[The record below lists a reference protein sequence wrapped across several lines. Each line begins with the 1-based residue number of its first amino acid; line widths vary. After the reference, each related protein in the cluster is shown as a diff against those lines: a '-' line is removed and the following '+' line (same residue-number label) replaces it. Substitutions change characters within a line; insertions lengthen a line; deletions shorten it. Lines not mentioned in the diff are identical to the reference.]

1 MCHLL
6 AADASRQGRR
16 WASARRVEYRLML
29 PPRAWPAGRGMSTTP
44 RNGKLFLRG
53 PLRQTQAP
61 VGEIAKHRSPV
72 ASTREVS
79 ADALEDRS
87 EQTSDIAPHPSERS
101 RLPAPLP
108 RRGRRCGSRASARD
122 RRDRASSTTC
132 GSNGSRC
139 RAWKRRLQQ
148 QLSERHGLS
157 VTVAHYP
164 PGASKWNPIDHRLFS
179 EISKNWAGR
188 PLDSDET
195 TLNFIGTT
203 NTTSRLAFLRAWPHH
218 ANGVGVDRPI
228 GAYQCQVVFDCLA
241 DQHPVERVAVRV
253 WELGEMGDRR
263 LAERQ

>member
-1 MCHLL
+1 MGSYSCAAPYARHRPRSAKSRNTGRQLL
-6 AADASRQGRR
+6 QLAKYLRTRSR
-16 WASARRVEYRLML
+16 
-29 PPRAWPAGRGMSTTP
+29 
-44 RNGKLFLRG
+44 
-53 PLRQTQAP
+53 
-61 VGEIAKHRSPV
+61 I
-72 ASTREVS
+72 
-79 ADALEDRS
+79 D
-87 EQTSDIAPHPSERS
+87 RS
-101 RLPAPLP
+101 RLQTSLRILP
-108 RRGRRCGSRASARD
+108 NAVGCRRRCLVEAGDAAQGRPARD
-122 RRDRASSTTC
+122 RRDRSSSTTC

-164 PGASKWNPIDHRLFS
+164 PGASKWNPIEHRLFS

-253 WELGEMGDRR
+253 WELGDMGDRR